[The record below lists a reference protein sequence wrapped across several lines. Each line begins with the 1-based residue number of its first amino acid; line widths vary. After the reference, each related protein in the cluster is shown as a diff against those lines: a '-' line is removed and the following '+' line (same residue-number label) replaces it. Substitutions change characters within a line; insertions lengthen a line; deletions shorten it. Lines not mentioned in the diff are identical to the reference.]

1 MKESNK
7 DAIEFTAA
15 QTAAAVLELLPLG
28 SLLSRALIAPIEF
41 AERQRT
47 TKILD
52 AFAADIAELQSQSR
66 LPDIDSLASSDRF
79 MAVLSSAFL
88 ASKSTADPDKLRRL
102 RNAVFNTQIDDVEA
116 IRAELFVRL
125 LDRYSE
131 LHVRILEVAEPLPPF
146 VSKEESFPVVDG
158 KQDGV
163 MRDLF
168 GIVQRAVGDPLGL
181 LMPAFNDLR
190 NDGLLVRTQPVTYGL
205 NDTGDP
211 TRPDSMSKLGRAFL
225 FFVRDPS

>member
-1 MKESNK
+1 MKESKK
-7 DAIEFTAA
+7 DAIEFAAA
-15 QTAAAVLELLPLG
+15 QTAAAVLELLPGG

-47 TKILD
+47 TVILD

-79 MAVLSSAFL
+79 MAVLNSAFL
-88 ASKSTADPDKLRRL
+88 ASKATADPDKLRRL
-102 RNAVFNTQIDDVEA
+102 RNAVFNTQIDDVQA

-131 LHVRILEVAEPLPPF
+131 LHVRILEVAAPLPTF
-146 VSKEESFPVVDG
+146 VSKEESFPFVNG
-158 KQDGV
+158 KQSGV

-211 TRPDSMSKLGRAFL
+211 TRPDSISKLGRAFL
-225 FFVRDPS
+225 LFVRDPS

>member
-7 DAIEFTAA
+7 DTIEFAAA

-52 AFAADIAELQSQSR
+52 ALAADIAELQSRSR

-102 RNAVFNTQIDDVEA
+102 R
-116 IRAELFVRL
+116 
-125 LDRYSE
+125 
-131 LHVRILEVAEPLPPF
+131 
-146 VSKEESFPVVDG
+146 
-158 KQDGV
+158 
-163 MRDLF
+163 
-168 GIVQRAVGDPLGL
+168 GDS
-181 LMPAFNDLR
+181 R
-190 NDGLLVRTQPVTYGL
+190 
-205 NDTGDP
+205 
-211 TRPDSMSKLGRAFL
+211 
-225 FFVRDPS
+225 